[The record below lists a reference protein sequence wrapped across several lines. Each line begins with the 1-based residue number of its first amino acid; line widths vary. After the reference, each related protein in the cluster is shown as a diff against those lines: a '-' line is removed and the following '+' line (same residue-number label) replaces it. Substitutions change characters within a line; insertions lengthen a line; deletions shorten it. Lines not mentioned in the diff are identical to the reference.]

1 MVAAPIMLGGAQ
13 WAKRGVFFDF
23 DSTMTTPIKLP
34 RFHRHAIADSPEIFS
49 AMTPQEILA
58 NFGGRQRLQRL
69 GRLLQ
74 ALTEAGCELF
84 IVSIGFR
91 DSCILPHLHA
101 TGLAQYFHTENVY
114 GQDSRELQDR
124 GFVKGRL
131 IADIMADPKRGWA
144 PQDALFV
151 DDSVRHVES
160 AAENCEVIRVQGNG
174 LSVLELDAIEAV
186 ARGHRSAEGWRL
198 HPDEAVAALKQRP
211 SVQGA
216 WYVIPS

>member
-1 MVAAPIMLGGAQ
+1 MCLCKWTVQSRVVGSLVLAPFLVV
-13 WAKRGVFFDF
+13 VFFPMAA
-23 DSTMTTPIKLP
+23 T
-34 RFHRHAIADSPEIFS
+34 HRGSPADLADSGLK
-49 AMTPQEILA
+49 EILA